1 MAVQLFDLVDPLKRQ
16 VNPPGTDLFPSATD
30 DDFLGSLTN
39 AFWEIRLYGMLATWE
54 ENAAARGGPDA
65 FGEAIV
71 TPIGE
76 MDETYDDP
84 EGWAPE
90 DLPRDLQ
97 QLIVVW
103 AGYQI
108 VLTRLSALNTVFRA
122 KAGPVEYE
130 TQNAASVLKGV
141 LDQLKARLDDILSQL
156 SGAGHP
162 GVFGLDA
169 VVERTYS
176 MAMGDTWWVGA

>member
-16 VNPPGTDLFPSATD
+16 VNPPGTDLFPNATD
-30 DDFLGSLTN
+30 DEFLGSLTN
-39 AFWEIRLYGMLATWE
+39 AFWEIRLFGMLAQWE

-65 FGEAIV
+65 FGEATV

-76 MDETYDDP
+76 IDETYDDP
-84 EGWAPE
+84 EGWAPA

-130 TQNAASVLKGV
+130 TQNAASVLKSV
-141 LDQLKARLDDILSQL
+141 LDQLKARLDDLLGQL
-156 SGAGHP
+156 SNAGHESAYM
-162 GVFGLDA
+162 LDA
-169 VVERTYS
+169 IIERSYS
-176 MAMGDTWWVGA
+176 MAVGDTWWVGA